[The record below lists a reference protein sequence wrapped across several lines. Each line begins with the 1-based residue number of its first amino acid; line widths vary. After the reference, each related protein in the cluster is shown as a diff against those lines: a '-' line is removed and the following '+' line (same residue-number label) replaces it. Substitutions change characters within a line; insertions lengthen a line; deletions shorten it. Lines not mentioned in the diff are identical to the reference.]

1 MPKSYAI
8 TVPTAFPRQATAWER
23 LQHLIAIGGPI
34 GFIPWVPATWASA
47 VVAALAWWLRP
58 GWIAVAA
65 ITAGLYL
72 VGGFAATTSERL
84 LATED
89 PRNVVID
96 ELAGQLITFLFLV
109 PASGVL
115 ALAGFVLFRIFDI
128 SKPFPIRR
136 LEHLP
141 GGWGIMSDDI
151 LAGIY
156 AAVALFGL
164 AQLFAH

>member
-1 MPKSYAI
+1 MAKSYSI
-8 TVPTAFPRQATAWER
+8 TVPTAFPRRATAWER
-23 LQHLIAIGGPI
+23 AQHLIAIGGPI
-34 GFIPWVPATWASA
+34 GFIPWVPATCASA

-65 ITAGLYL
+65 VTVGLYL
-72 VGGFAATTSERL
+72 VGGFAASTSERL

-89 PRNVVID
+89 PRNVVVD
-96 ELAGQLITFLFLV
+96 ELAGQLVTFLFVL
-109 PASGVL
+109 PSSWVL
-115 ALAGFVLFRIFDI
+115 ALAGFMLFRIFDI

-151 LAGIY
+151 LAGLY
-156 AAVALFGL
+156 AAIVLLGFRALIS
-164 AQLFAH
+164 